1 MDRVSTERPQPRQV
15 TLICN
20 VLTEPA
26 AEQRFVARV
35 EVVAT
40 GEHVA
45 VRDVEELLA
54 LVGRV
59 ALSASR

>member
-1 MDRVSTERPQPRQV
+1 MNAGRPTARQV

-26 AEQRFVARV
+26 AEHRFVARV

-45 VRDVEELLA
+45 VRSVDELLA
-54 LVGRV
+54 LVERV
-59 ALSASR
+59 GLSAVR